1 MVNTIRQNKM
11 LRSSKVFDTVVNIY
25 LTICVLLVVY
35 PIIFVVSSS
44 LSSADA
50 IMSGSVWLWPVDINI
65 EGYKAVFS
73 NERIWN
79 GYLNTI
85 IYTGLGTA
93 INIILTVMLAY
104 PLSRKDFVGG
114 KVIMMLV
121 TFTMIFNGGII
132 PTYLVVKNLGMINTL
147 WAMVIPTGLTA
158 YNTIITRTFFR
169 QSIPDELFE
178 AARIDGCTN
187 IKFITSIVLPL
198 SKSIIAVIG
207 LFYAVMHWNSYFT
220 ALIYIR
226 DELKYPLQLVLR
238 QILIQNQTN
247 EMMDVASQSQ
257 GEYLEA
263 LLKYGVI
270 VVSIVPML
278 IVYPFVQK
286 YFVKGVMV
294 GSLKG

>member
-1 MVNTIRQNKM
+1 MVGS
-11 LRSSKVFDTVVNIY
+11 LRENSVLKSSKVFDAVVNVY
-25 LTICVLLVVY
+25 LIICILLVVY
-35 PIIFVVSSS
+35 PIVFVISSS

-50 IMSGSVWLWPVDINI
+50 IMSGSVWLWPVDINL

-73 NERIWN
+73 NDRIWN

-85 IYTGLGTA
+85 IYTGLGTT
-93 INIILTVMLAY
+93 INIILTIMLAY

-114 KVIMMLV
+114 KLIMMLV

-132 PTYLVVKNLGMINTL
+132 PNYLVVKNLGMINTI

-178 AARIDGCTN
+178 AAKIDGCTN
-187 IKFITSIVLPL
+187 MRFITAIVLPL
-198 SKSIIAVIG
+198 SKSIVAVIG

-220 ALIYIR
+220 ALIYLR
-226 DELKYPLQLVLR
+226 DEMKYPLQLVLR

-278 IVYPFVQK
+278 IIYPFVQK

>member
-1 MVNTIRQNKM
+1 MVRVVRQNR
-11 LRSSKVFDTVVNIY
+11 LTRSSKVFDAVVNIY
-25 LTICVLLVVY
+25 LLLCILLVVY

-44 LSSADA
+44 LSSAEA

-73 NERIWN
+73 NESIWN

-93 INIILTVMLAY
+93 INIILTLMLAY
-104 PLSRKDFVGG
+104 PLSRKDFIGG
-114 KVIMMLV
+114 KLIMMLV

-132 PTYLVVKNLGMINTL
+132 PTYLVVKNLGMINTV

-158 YNTIITRTFFR
+158 YNTIITRTFLR
-169 QSIPDELFE
+169 QNIPDELFE
-178 AARIDGCTN
+178 AAKIDGCTN
-187 IKFITSIVLPL
+187 IRFITSIVLPL

-207 LFYAVMHWNSYFT
+207 LFYAVMHWNSYFK
-220 ALIYIR
+220 ALIYLR
-226 DELKYPLQLVLR
+226 DEMKYPLQLVLR

-247 EMMDVASQSQ
+247 EMMDVASQSK